1 MPDLPV
7 LLLAYSTTDGHTR
20 HICERIAEV
29 ARTQGCS
36 ARVLPLAQ
44 CRADDV
50 DSAGQFVIGAS
61 IRYGKHQP
69 EVAQFVGANRTL
81 IDARPNAFFSV
92 NVVAR
97 KPGKDR
103 PEGNPYLQKWL
114 KSVSWKPQR
123 LEVFAGRIDYPS
135 LGWGDRTMIRL
146 IMWMTKGPTDPT
158 GVFEFTDWQR
168 VEAFAR
174 ELAGRM
180 ARSPDAPARSAPA
193 HRGEPVA
200 ATPTSPQP

>member
-1 MPDLPV
+1 MPD

-29 ARTQGCS
+29 ARAQGCA
-36 ARVLPLAQ
+36 ARVMPLAQ
-44 CRADDV
+44 CRAEDV
-50 DSAGQFVIGAS
+50 AAAARFVIGAS

-69 EVAQFVGANRTL
+69 EVAQFVNAHQAL

-103 PEGNPYLQKWL
+103 PDGNPYLQKWL
-114 KSVSWKPQR
+114 RTVRWKPQR
-123 LEVFAGRIDYPS
+123 LEVFAGRIDFPA
-135 LGWGDRTMIRL
+135 LRWGDRTMIRF
-146 IMWMTKGPTDPT
+146 IMWMTRGPTDPT
-158 GVFEFTDWQR
+158 AVVEFTDWRR

-174 ELAGRM
+174 ELAGRGAL
-180 ARSPDAPARSAPA
+180 AR
-193 HRGEPVA
+193 A
-200 ATPTSPQP
+200 A

>member
-1 MPDLPV
+1 MPE

-20 HICERIAEV
+20 HICERMAEV
-29 ARTQGCS
+29 ARAEGCP
-36 ARVLPLAQ
+36 ARVLPLSQ

-50 DSAGQFVIGAS
+50 AAAGRFVIGAS

-69 EVAQFVGANRTL
+69 EVAQFVNAHLAL

-114 KSVSWKPQR
+114 RTVRWKPQR

-135 LGWGDRTMIRL
+135 LRWGDRTMIRF
-146 IMWMTKGPTDPT
+146 IMWMTRGPTDPKA
-158 GVFEFTDWQR
+158 VVEFTDWKR

-174 ELAGRM
+174 ELAGRT
-180 ARSPDAPARSAPA
+180 ALAK
-193 HRGEPVA
+193 A
-200 ATPTSPQP
+200 A